1 MAASATS
8 ESLAYQAAATDSLLR
23 RLHLGCSGLNSK
35 YHPVTKQLFTTYPDI
50 EKKLIK
56 SFPEHPGTIDLVKV
70 GTVGRYS
77 SSACAVITI
86 DQYDPCRWTSSVLKS
101 FGGSLKQ

>member
-23 RLHLGCSGLNSK
+23 RLHQGCSGLNGK

-50 EKKLIK
+50 EKKLTK

-70 GTVGRYS
+70 HSFARYGS
-77 SSACAVITI
+77 SSVAVINMIRAVT
-86 DQYDPCRWTSSVLKS
+86 
-101 FGGSLKQ
+101 GGQAGF

>member
-23 RLHLGCSGLNSK
+23 RMHQGCSGLNSK
-35 YHPVTKQLFTTYPDI
+35 HHPVTKQLFTTYPDI
-50 EKKLIK
+50 EKKLVK

-70 GTVGRYS
+70 G
-77 SSACAVITI
+77 
-86 DQYDPCRWTSSVLKS
+86 
-101 FGGSLKQ
+101 

>member
-23 RLHLGCSGLNSK
+23 RLHQGCSGLNSK
-35 YHPVTKQLFTTYPDI
+35 YHPVTKQLFSTYPDI

-56 SFPEHPGTIDLVKV
+56 SFPEHPGAIDLVKV
-70 GTVGRYS
+70 GTFG
-77 SSACAVITI
+77 
-86 DQYDPCRWTSSVLKS
+86 TSSTFRYLLVI
-101 FGGSLKQ
+101 SLIT

>member
-23 RLHLGCSGLNSK
+23 RLHQGCSGLNSK

-50 EKKLIK
+50 EKKLTK

-70 GTVGRYS
+70 DSVTRCGS
-77 SSACAVITI
+77 SSVAVINMI
-86 DQYDPCRWTSSVLKS
+86 RAI
-101 FGGSLKQ
+101 GGQAGF

>member
-23 RLHLGCSGLNSK
+23 RMHQGCSGLHSK
-35 YHPVTKQLFTTYPDI
+35 HHPVTHQLFTTYPDI
-50 EKKLIK
+50 ERKLTK

-70 GTVGRYS
+70 GTFGRYILL
-77 SSACAVITI
+77 APVISLI
-86 DQYDPCRWTSSVLKS
+86 PAYIQ
-101 FGGSLKQ
+101 GGQAGLGGALETV